1 MRDITYLFKEDVPR
15 WLLVQM
21 TAHDTQLSGG
31 APDNTSLRRKA
42 WCRSSR
48 ETTFLLACFAGV
60 FVGFALGFGISAVPG
75 GPGQSMIIWLGLPGE
90 LYMRMMNAAILPL
103 VISSII
109 AGTAGLNP
117 KVNGRISIVAFTYII
132 ATNLIGA
139 ITGAVM
145 AMVINPG
152 RSGLMTSKGSKLSA
166 RNLRTEDL
174 FRRLH

>member
-1 MRDITYLFKEDVPR
+1 MFYHDGRSLQEDVPR

-75 GPGQSMIIWLGLPGE
+75 GPGQSMIIWLGNTGQS
-90 LYMRMMNAAILPL
+90 L
-103 VISSII
+103 VCFCF
-109 AGTAGLNP
+109 
-117 KVNGRISIVAFTYII
+117 R
-132 ATNLIGA
+132 
-139 ITGAVM
+139 
-145 AMVINPG
+145 AMVVHSIGLINV
-152 RSGLMTSKGSKLSA
+152 STAAVFDSQSKAMGFSA
-166 RNLRTEDL
+166 
-174 FRRLH
+174 